1 LQVLKDPRLVIYA
14 SGRDFKYP
22 STNKIKRDSVLTGG
36 PVTLYYPDSD
46 SIVYVTTPFTVQV
59 EDSTHALQLFKGG
72 RYGTANTFSANSHVG
87 DTFYEPSLEGVI
99 LDYSE
104 VQFLLAEAAGRGI
117 TTPETVEDHYNNGI
131 IASMEYWDISSD
143 LIEEY
148 LANPD
153 VAYATAA
160 GNWKQKVGIQEW
172 IALYNRG
179 YEGWTAWRRLD
190 FDAFNVPNG
199 LSASDIPR
207 RLIFPIRE
215 ATLNPSNVRAA
226 IDMIGGSDNVQTRVF
241 WDAQ

>member
-1 LQVLKDPRLVIYA
+1 
-14 SGRDFKYP
+14 
-22 STNKIKRDSVLTGG
+22 
-36 PVTLYYPDSD
+36 
-46 SIVYVTTPFTVQV
+46 
-59 EDSTHALQLFKGG
+59 
-72 RYGTANTFSANSHVG
+72 
-87 DTFYEPSLEGVI
+87 
-99 LDYSE
+99 
-104 VQFLLAEAAGRGI
+104 
-117 TTPETVEDHYNNGI
+117 
-131 IASMEYWDISSD
+131 

-153 VAYATAA
+153 VAYATAE
-160 GNWKQKVGIQEW
+160 GDWKQKVGIQEW

-190 FDAFNVPNG
+190 FDVFNVPDG